1 MTGIY
6 IHIPFCRS
14 KCHYC
19 NFFSVASQKYQREY
33 VDALC
38 SEIGQQRQFF
48 DSGSEI
54 ETIYFGGGTPSL
66 LHPEEA
72 IRILETVYKEFRVR
86 ADAEIT
92 FETNPDDADPA
103 FLKILFLAGIN
114 RLSIGTQSFN
124 DQELQYLGR
133 KHDAEKGIISVS
145 HARDAGFTNISL
157 DIIFG
162 LPKEVAQS
170 PVHNLE
176 QLLNLNPEHVSAYSL
191 TMEPDT
197 ILAVLASKGRMLP
210 PDEDFAAD
218 HFRFYMDSL
227 CNAGYEHYEISNYA
241 RPGFRSKHNAAYWQ
255 SKPYLGVGAGA
266 HSYDLK
272 ARSVN
277 VSAIR
282 KYMEGIFNG
291 TPFRETE
298 ILSLNDKYHD
308 YLLTSIRTSE
318 GISLAYIRRVFGE
331 KFLLHIHKQAGEY
344 IESGM
349 LISDGYVLKLSKTG
363 KLWTDRISEKLM
375 V

>member
-1 MTGIY
+1 MAGIY

-19 NFFSVASQKYQREY
+19 NFVSVASQKYQSEY
-33 VDALC
+33 IDAIC
-38 SEIGQQRQFF
+38 KEIHQQKNFF
-48 DSGSEI
+48 SSGIEV

-66 LHPEEA
+66 LYPDET
-72 IRILETVYKEFRVR
+72 IKILETVYKEFKITP
-86 ADAEIT
+86 DAEIT
-92 FETNPDDADPA
+92 FEVNPDDADTA
-103 FLKILFLAGIN
+103 RLKSLLQAGIN
-114 RLSIGTQSFN
+114 RLSIGTQSFH

-133 KHDAEKGIISVS
+133 KHDARKGISS
-145 HARDAGFTNISL
+145 FHLARDVGYTNISL

-162 LPKEVAQS
+162 LPREVAQS

-176 QLLNLNPEHVSAYSL
+176 QLLILNPEHISAYSL

-197 ILAVLASKGRMLP
+197 ILSVLSAKGKMLS
-210 PDEDFAAD
+210 PDEDIAVD
-218 HFRFYMDSL
+218 YFRFYMESL
-227 CNAGYEHYEISNYA
+227 CDACYEHYEISNYA

-266 HSYDLK
+266 HSYDLQTRT
-272 ARSVN
+272 AN

-282 KYMEGIFNG
+282 KYMEGIING
-291 TPFRETE
+291 TPFRERE
-298 ILSLNDKYHD
+298 ILTLKDKYHD
-308 YLLTSIRTSE
+308 YILTSIRTSE
-318 GISLAYIRRVFGE
+318 GISFAYIRKVFGE
-331 KFLLHIHKQAGEY
+331 NFLSHIRKYAGEY

-349 LISDGYVLKLSKTG
+349 LISDGSVLKLSNTG